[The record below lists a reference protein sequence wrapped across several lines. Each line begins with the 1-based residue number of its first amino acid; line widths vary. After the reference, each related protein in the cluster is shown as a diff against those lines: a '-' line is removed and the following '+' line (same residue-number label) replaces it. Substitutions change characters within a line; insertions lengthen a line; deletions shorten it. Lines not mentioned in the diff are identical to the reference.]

1 MYVIRNDYRKAYKTY
16 DGWTTITR
24 TGNTGVLNGLN
35 DVMRFTEG
43 ESLKMVL
50 PKGSRFVY
58 FPRRE
63 WRELK

>member
-1 MYVIRNDYRKAYKTY
+1 MYVIRNDLRKAYKTY

-24 TGNTGVLNGLN
+24 DGKNGVLNGLN
-35 DVMRFTEG
+35 DVMRFTKG
-43 ESLKMVL
+43 ESQSMVL

-63 WRELK
+63 WRDLK